1 MKLSISNI
9 AWTDETDVAVLSLL
23 QTEGVRAIEIA
34 PTRIWADWQFDEQ
47 AIAQYRQTLQ
57 AQGLVCSSLQAILFK
72 QPNLKVFGTPAQKAA
87 LVEHLKRVA
96 DLAAGLGAVP
106 LVFGA
111 PKNRDRGE
119 LDETTALHQAAD
131 LFAEVGDYCQQK
143 GVCLCIEPNPTDYG
157 CNFITN
163 SQQGAEFVRLVN
175 SPGFRLHLDAAGMFL
190 AGEDLPTAIA
200 AAADVLAHFH
210 ISEPNLGDFANPK
223 VNHAAIAQTLQEIG
237 WKHWVTIEMRATD
250 QPSASVQQALETVK
264 AIYEVV

>member
-9 AWTDETDVAVLSLL
+9 AWTEDTDAAVLKLL
-23 QTEGVRAIEIA
+23 QQSGVGAIEVA
-34 PTRIWADWQFDEQ
+34 PTRIWADWQFDAA
-47 AIAQYRQTLQ
+47 AIAHYRQQLQ
-57 AQGLVCSSLQAILFK
+57 DQGFVCSSLQAILFK
-72 QPNLKVFGTPAQKAA
+72 QPDLKVFGTAAQKAE
-87 LVEHLKRVA
+87 LITHLKRVA

-119 LDETTALHQAAD
+119 LDEQTALHQAAD
-131 LFAEVGDYCQQK
+131 LFAEIGDYCQQR
-143 GVCLCIEPNPTDYG
+143 GVCLCIEPNPPAYG

-163 SQQGAEFVRLVN
+163 SQQGAALVRLVN

-210 ISEPNLGDFANPK
+210 ISEPNLGDFAQPQ
-223 VNHAAIAQTLQEIG
+223 VDHAAIAHTLQQIG
-237 WKHWVTIEMRATD
+237 WQQWVTIEMRSTE
-250 QPSASVQQALETVK
+250 QPFASVQQALETVK
-264 AIYEVV
+264 TLYEVV